1 MKYTAHVTG
10 REGRWWVVEIPA
22 LGEAAQTQARR
33 LTEVEA
39 EARDYIGVALDL
51 APSAVDI
58 EVVIGDIGRAH
69 DVQRR
74 SERIRAA
81 RAEASR
87 LEQEA
92 QRETQLLAGEL
103 AAEKIPVRDIA
114 TLVGTTFQR
123 VGQLVSGAVDG
134 PPSVAG

>member
-10 REGRWWVVEIPA
+10 REGRWWSVEIPV
-22 LGEAAQTQARR
+22 LGAEAQTQARR
-33 LTEVEA
+33 LTDVEA
-39 EARDYIGVALDL
+39 EARDYISVALDIV
-51 APSAVDI
+51 PSTIEV

-81 RAEASR
+81 RAEAQR

-92 QRETQLLAGEL
+92 QRETQSLAGEL

-123 VGQLVSGAVDG
+123 VGQLVSGSA
-134 PPSVAG
+134 AGRSPEAG